1 MAHAPLM
8 IRALRNRESKTMNV
22 SRDDLYRLI
31 VEEYVKEEGL
41 ELAEDRADDL
51 LAWIKGGKKPDDL
64 EYDKTVPDPPEIPGG
79 ELGPDSDTYPMDI
92 PRDDAPEDEYQG
104 FQNDSGAPAEEQLA
118 ALIQGMDP
126 EAVSELFQ
134 SVFEKIPG
142 VEIGDAEEDPETL
155 YSPGAEGRPVAGFQ
169 LEELMGLIREV
180 ISETKWYDLSDPETR
195 PPPHSTATEEEP
207 DSYEKLTAAYHA
219 LEDVLGQYP
228 HLQDAFDSVA
238 NVLDAMDAGDARG
251 ERADESL
258 KEEWGSAGDC
268 VANSTDKR
276 VKKAAA
282 KGAERVLVF
291 DPDCN
296 LMNPEEID
304 ATLADL
310 EAGVSLDDLHPPE
323 MY

>member
-1 MAHAPLM
+1 MNLG
-8 IRALRNRESKTMNV
+8 RNQ
-22 SRDDLYRLI
+22 LYKI
-31 VEEYVKEEGL
+31 IIEEYLKEEGL
-41 ELAEDRADDL
+41 ELSEDKADDL
-51 LAWIKGGKKPDDL
+51 LAWIKGGKKPRDL
-64 EYDKTVPDPPEIPGG
+64 EHDREIPDAPVVPDPASDS
-79 ELGPDSDTYPMDI
+79 DSDTYPMDI
-92 PRDDAPEDEYQG
+92 PRDDAPESEYRG
-104 FQNDSGAPAEEQLA
+104 FQDRSGPPVEDQLS

-142 VEIGDAEEDPETL
+142 VEMGDAEEDPETL
-155 YSPGAEGRPVAGFQ
+155 YSPGAEGRPTAGFQ
-169 LEELMGLIREV
+169 LENLMELIREAL
-180 ISETKWYDLSDPETR
+180 SETRWYDLTAGES

-238 NVLDAMDAGDARG
+238 NVLDAVDAGDPRG

-258 KEEWGSAGDC
+258 KEEWGSAGNC
-268 VANSTDKR
+268 TEQSTDER
-276 VKKAAA
+276 VKKAVD

-296 LMNPEEID
+296 LANPEEID
-304 ATLADL
+304 ATLADM
-310 EAGVSLDDLHPPE
+310 EAGVALEDIFPSE